1 MMMKNKIMKN
11 KMWWKA
17 MAMSKSSDKRW
28 RRDTIKP
35 KRREKILCMY
45 NYEKCHGAFRPVLV
59 KNNGSGGNKYS
70 LE

>member
-1 MMMKNKIMKN
+1 
-11 KMWWKA
+11 